1 MADEDH
7 AIAEAFGAWREKN
20 MYGKKSM
27 GIQRSTYLIGPDQ
40 RVVHVWKKVQV
51 DGHDQEV
58 IEAIQA
64 AKKGDD

>member
-1 MADEDH
+1 
-7 AIAEAFGAWREKN
+7 

-64 AKKGDD
+64 AKKGDN